1 MSGKKYEIVLSVLT
15 IMTVLVTAVGVS
27 FAYFT
32 GSIEGNPGDVVIS
45 TSTIGGVTF
54 DGGSDFVASTDIEPG
69 WKESKTFSITVAP
82 SVVEQT
88 VYIKLDYTNDM
99 PELTAKVDSV
109 SDGAVG
115 TLVLDSTGEKKSY
128 TIVSKTFPASNEA
141 QSVTYTL
148 TMELPETGVVQN
160 QNQGKTF
167 SALLYAD
174 LGESDIYYND
184 QNPNGTT
191 QRPTINE

>member
-1 MSGKKYEIVLSVLT
+1 MDGKRYEIFLSVIT

-32 GSIEGNPGDVVIS
+32 GGIEGTDGSIVSS
-45 TSTIGGVTF
+45 TAIIGGVTF
-54 DGGSDFVASTDIEPG
+54 DGGSDFTASTNIEPG

-99 PELTAKVDSV
+99 PELTAKVDDV
-109 SDGAVG
+109 SNGAIG
-115 TLVLDSTGEKKSY
+115 TIVLDSTGTSQTA
-128 TIVSKTFPASNEA
+128 TIVSKTFPASD
-141 QSVTYTL
+141 QSQTLTYTL

-174 LGESDIYYND
+174 LGESEIYYNE
-184 QNPNGTT
+184 QNQDGTT
-191 QRPTINE
+191 VKPDAQ